1 MRLNNARLW
10 ALLPLRDLA
19 GIFVG
24 LVLAAVGGSR
34 QSQGGAACLIGMAFL
49 GVSARPDQRDASFP
63 HS

>member
-24 LVLAAVGGSR
+24 LVLAAVGALANLR
-34 QSQGGAACLIGMAFL
+34 GGRRA
-49 GVSARPDQRDASFP
+49 
-63 HS
+63 